1 MTESK
6 ITVEQL
12 AKTALDAAL
21 DSDYLPLSLQLRAL
35 TQEFLRQNPQ
45 LSEINRPNTN
55 DLRALAAAASLI
67 ELFALRSGQQPPAWT
82 TEIRPL
88 PEKMYLINAAAIGS
102 FTRWLCD
109 TESPEP
115 LRKRGFLAP
124 PNFLEFH

>member
-6 ITVEQL
+6 VTVEQL
-12 AKTALDAAL
+12 AKAAL
-21 DSDYLPLSLQLRAL
+21 DLDDSLQLRAL

-55 DLRALAAAASLI
+55 DARALAAAASLI
-67 ELFALRSGQQPPAWT
+67 ELFALRSGQQPPVWT
-82 TEIRPL
+82 TEIGPL
-88 PEKMYLINAAAIGS
+88 PEKMYLINAAAMGS
-102 FTRWLCD
+102 YTRRLCD

-124 PNFLEFH
+124 PNFLEFL